1 MTLTKEVIFQDVV
14 EKGFSRK
21 KSVQLVESLLE
32 IIKAGLERGEDILI
46 TGFGK
51 FYIRN
56 KSERMGRNPKTGLE
70 AVVTK
75 RRVVRFRCSPILRD
89 KMN

>member
-1 MTLTKEVIFQDVV
+1 MTLTKEAIFQDVAK
-14 EKGFSRK
+14 KGFSRK
-21 KSVQLVESLLE
+21 QSVELVEGLLE

-46 TGFGK
+46 SGFGK
-51 FYIRN
+51 FYVR
-56 KSERMGRNPKTGLE
+56 KKDERMGRNPKTGLE
-70 AVVTK
+70 AVVSE